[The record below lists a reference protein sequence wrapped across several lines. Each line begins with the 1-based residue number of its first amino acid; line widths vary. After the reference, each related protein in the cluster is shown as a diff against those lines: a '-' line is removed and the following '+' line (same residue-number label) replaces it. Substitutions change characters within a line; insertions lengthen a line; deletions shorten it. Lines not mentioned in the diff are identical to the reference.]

1 MAQFDVHRNPGRNRV
16 AIPFVVIVQSR
27 RFDAHA
33 RRLVAPL
40 LAATMPEA
48 SHYPELAPRF
58 RIEGQEV
65 VLDPLQLQTVP
76 REVLGPVVASLA
88 DDAVSGRIIAAID
101 IVLSTSAG

>member
-16 AIPFVVIVQSR
+16 AIPFVVILQSR

-40 LAATMPEA
+40 LATSMPETA
-48 SHYPELAPRF
+48 RYPEVAPRF
-58 RIEGQEV
+58 RIEDQEV

-76 REVLGPVVASLA
+76 REVLGPVIASLA
-88 DDAVSGRIIAAID
+88 DDAASSRIIAAVD
-101 IVLSTSAG
+101 VVLSTTAG